1 MHIFHCIRLKL
12 WITHLIFDDIGYM
25 APMRWNSFSFFLLQW
40 AHMWIHWTPEE
51 GEISMW
57 ILWPQ
62 WQTSHLLLGH
72 MNCFI
77 MEWTHLP
84 ICLHNCLVLHEWDLS
99 QVPNV
104 FVSMRLFSLIPQGFE
119 WNTKPGSLA
128 LQKLLVPCTHLRSN
142 GISLCL
148 GLCIECKLWA
158 LGDQVKGHKRK
169 NRICRALRPYCGEL
183 LVLWFQVF

>member
-1 MHIFHCIRLKL
+1 MEFLFLFPVAMSPHVDALNSWGRRNLNVNLVTPMANQSSSPWHI
-12 WITHLIFDDIGYM
+12 
-25 APMRWNSFSFFLLQW
+25 
-40 AHMWIHWTPEE
+40 
-51 GEISMW
+51 
-57 ILWPQ
+57 
-62 WQTSHLLLGH
+62 
-72 MNCFI
+72 NCFI

-128 LQKLLVPCTHLRSN
+128 LQKLLILCTHLCPN

-158 LGDQVKGHKRK
+158 LGDQVKGHKRN
-169 NRICRALRPYCGEL
+169 NRMCRALRPYCGEL